1 MLIPALLIA
10 ATVATSPVARSTNLD
25 ARGEPHAGRAWA
37 PVVARDSL
45 RIAAALARAERY
57 ATAGRIA
64 DARREYR
71 DAIDEQAAA
80 GESTAQTHWLLA
92 TAYYAEGRDLSAAR
106 ALDDAARA
114 AAEFGDPA
122 MELRATFEA
131 AVLYARQRMPDLVAA
146 RVDRTRR
153 LLKSPAVPAE
163 LRESI
168 ARRMVTR

>member
-71 DAIDEQAAA
+71 DAIDEQDAA

-92 TAYYAEGRDLSAAR
+92 TAYYAEGRELAAAR

-114 AAEFGDPA
+114 AAEFGDPS

-131 AVLYARQRMPDLVAA
+131 AVLYARQHMADLVAT
-146 RVDRTRR
+146 RVDRSRR
-153 LLKSPAVPAE
+153 LLKSPAVSAE
-163 LRESI
+163 LRTSI
-168 ARRMVTR
+168 ERRIVAR